1 MGGSY
6 IYSLAPVIVSWQEL
20 MTAEEAQGGHP
31 NGSSRE
37 AVVQGQVT
45 AEQLR
50 VFLGLLYQ

>member
-1 MGGSY
+1 
-6 IYSLAPVIVSWQEL
+6 
-20 MTAEEAQGGHP
+20 MTAEEARGGHP